1 MKKNIAGAVFL
12 SLILASVSL
21 SHAEGDTFRGWLI
34 GEKCA
39 EAGKVGECYLKWAYP
54 MVLYTEQ
61 KKTYYFELLDEK
73 LDEESLDKAFGREV
87 VMEGWVSEDRIMVV
101 KMTVLE
107 ASGKKEF
114 FKG

>member
-1 MKKNIAGAVFL
+1 MKRYIAGAVFL
-12 SLILASVSL
+12 LLMLASVGVSF
-21 SHAEGDTFRGWLI
+21 AEGERFKGWLV

-39 EAGKVGECYLKWAYP
+39 EMGKIGECYLKWAYP
-54 MVLYTEQ
+54 MVLWTEE
-61 KKTYYFELLDEK
+61 KETYHIELLGEG
-73 LDEESLDKAFGREV
+73 LDEVSIDKAFGKEV
-87 VMEGWVSEDRIMVV
+87 VMEGWVSEGRIMVV